1 MIMKKIV
8 LFCLMMVAASA
19 SYAQYYGLLGK
30 RVIFNLEGTTSP
42 AYFHSNFIAEALD
55 KKYGEDPTAG
65 FLSMNFFATPSVE
78 VAVWKKGT
86 VGVGYN
92 FFSSPF
98 EGTQHSLFYRNDP
111 SSQYVDY
118 DYRTY
123 DGHVTAHGFNLY
135 YKQYLGDAGAPIG
148 HYLKFNLDCFFT
160 KYVMDGSPTYERD
173 AEGNLVIDPETGKP
187 VVHMQNGLPD
197 YTIDSVPPN
206 QHLYFYWPDEKY
218 DPEHPYALSEIR
230 SGKSVLFGFK
240 FEYGYDF
247 WPLSFMKLSLGVSLG
262 TTFGGYRGIIV
273 KHDAF
278 TEWSKRTFQGYAN
291 GRILG
296 AYWLQ
301 FKLGIGFS
309 GF

>member
-1 MIMKKIV
+1 MKKIL
-8 LFCLMMVAASA
+8 LFCLMVVAATA
-19 SYAQYYGLLGK
+19 SYGQYYGLLGK

-42 AYFHSNFIAEALD
+42 AYFHKNLITEAIERRYGDD
-55 KKYGEDPTAG
+55 KTAG
-65 FLSMNFFATPSVE
+65 MLSLNFFATPSVE

-92 FFSSPF
+92 FFTSPF
-98 EGTQHSLFYRNDP
+98 EGMQHNLYSR
-111 SSQYVDY
+111 SSATGQYVYEDY
-118 DYRTY
+118 GTF
-123 DGHVTAHGFNLY
+123 DGHVTAHGINLF
-135 YKQYLGDAGAPIG
+135 YKQYVGNTDAPIG
-148 HYLKFNLDCFFT
+148 HYLKFNLDCFFS
-160 KYVMDGSPTYERD
+160 KYEMDGSPVCVRD
-173 AEGNLVIDPETGKP
+173 ADDNLVLDPETGKP
-187 VVHMQNGLPD
+187 IVNMAGGLPD
-197 YTIDSVPPN
+197 YTIDSVPAN
-206 QHLYFYWPDEKY
+206 QHLIYYWPTGEF

-240 FEYGYDF
+240 LEYGYDF
-247 WPLSFMKLSLGVSLG
+247 WPTSFMKLSLGVSLG
-262 TTFGGYRGIIV
+262 TTFGGYRGIIL

-278 TEWSKRTFQGYAN
+278 TEWSKRTFKGYAD

>member
-1 MIMKKIV
+1 MIMKKIL
-8 LFCLMMVAASA
+8 LFCLMVVAATA
-19 SYAQYYGLLGK
+19 SYGQYYGLLGK

-42 AYFHSNFIAEALD
+42 AYFHKNLITEAIERRYGDD
-55 KKYGEDPTAG
+55 KTAG
-65 FLSMNFFATPSVE
+65 MLSLNFFATPSVE

-92 FFSSPF
+92 FFTSPF
-98 EGTQHSLFYRNDP
+98 EGMQHNLYSR
-111 SSQYVDY
+111 SSATGQYVYEDY
-118 DYRTY
+118 GTF
-123 DGHVTAHGFNLY
+123 DGHVTAHGINLF
-135 YKQYLGDAGAPIG
+135 YKQYVGNTDAPIG
-148 HYLKFNLDCFFT
+148 HYLKFNLDCFFS
-160 KYVMDGSPTYERD
+160 KYEMDGSPVCVRD
-173 AEGNLVIDPETGKP
+173 ADDNLVLDPETGKP
-187 VVHMQNGLPD
+187 IVRMVDGIPD
-197 YTIDSVPPN
+197 YTIDSVPAN
-206 QHLYFYWPDEKY
+206 QHLMYYWPTGEF

-240 FEYGYDF
+240 VEYGYDF
-247 WPLSFMKLSLGVSLG
+247 WPTSFMKLSLGVSLG
-262 TTFGGYRGIIV
+262 TTFGGYRGIIL

-278 TEWSKRTFQGYAN
+278 TEWSKRTFKGYAD